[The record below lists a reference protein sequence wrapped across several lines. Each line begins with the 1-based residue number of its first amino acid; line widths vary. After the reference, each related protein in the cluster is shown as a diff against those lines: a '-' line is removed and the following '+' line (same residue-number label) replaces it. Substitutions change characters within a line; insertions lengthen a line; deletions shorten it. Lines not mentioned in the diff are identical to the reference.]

1 MKMTDKQYWNKA
13 EAQQANAELGQV
25 ADDYS
30 GVMRSQGSLG
40 RTFLDIDTNVSV
52 RSEYGINDYDYYRRG
67 ESVPTKQIDI
77 IRLCMKAYDKVG
89 LIRNTI
95 DLMSEFASQGIKL
108 VHPNK
113 NIQAFY
119 QKWFEHVNGPD
130 VSERL
135 VNYVLRSGQSYVKR
149 KDGKINQKKEKEW
162 RKANAELIDTV
173 LEEMPT
179 NKRVIP
185 LQYNFLN
192 PLSIDVIGAELAV
205 FIGKPIYVL
214 KITHLLSNML
224 KGHLTPTEQK
234 SLLKDLPNNIKDALK
249 SGKQFIVLD
258 QDKLT
263 VFHYKKDDWL
273 PFANPMVYPV
283 LSNLVMLEKMHLADM
298 SALDGAI
305 SNIRL
310 WNLGVLD
317 GPNSIIPT
325 RNAINRLRNILSNNI
340 TGGVLDLVWGP
351 ELTFSE
357 SSTQVHNFLGADKY
371 QQVMSELYE
380 GIGIP
385 PNLTGSGGGGFTNN
399 FISMQTL
406 MKRLQYLRCKLIKF
420 WTMEIKRVQKGMGFR
435 FPAKIQF
442 ERMIL
447 TDEAA
452 EQKLVLDLID
462 RDLISAES
470 ALDRFD
476 FLPNIEKSRI
486 RREQADRLA
495 NRIPPKAGPYHNP
508 QTMEELKKIVLQR
521 GGVAPSEVGLEL
533 LDKKEGEQSA
543 QDQMSDMQIKIA
555 EMRPK
560 GVSGEGRPKNTKDS
574 TKRKKRTD
582 KPRTS
587 AEDFVSTFIW
597 ANDAQKKIADIS
609 NPAILDIFK
618 RKNMRSLNAE
628 EKAQSDY
635 LNFSV
640 LSKLDRYED
649 VTPDLVYNILLG
661 QQTAD
666 TETVAMC
673 KVLSYKFQQVHE
685 REPTID
691 ELKQIQSSAYALQ
704 YEEI

>member
-1 MKMTDKQYWNKA
+1 MADKQYWTKA
-13 EAQQANAELGQV
+13 QGEQANIAFGRM
-25 ADDYS
+25 ADEYN
-30 GVMRSQGSLG
+30 GVMRSQGSIG
-40 RTFLDIDTNVSV
+40 RTFLDIDTNISV
-52 RSEYGINDYDYYRRG
+52 KSEYGIRDYEYYRRG
-67 ESVPTKQIDI
+67 ETVPTKQIDV
-77 IRLCMKAYDKVG
+77 IRLCMKAYDKIG

-113 NIQAFY
+113 NIEAFY
-119 QKWFEHVNGPD
+119 QKWFEHVDGSD

-135 VNYVLRSGQSYVKR
+135 VNYILRAGQSYVKR
-149 KDGKINQKKEKEW
+149 KDGKLNQKKEKEW
-162 RKANAELIDTV
+162 RKANAEQIDTV
-173 LEEMPT
+173 LEDMPVS
-179 NKRVIP
+179 KRVIP
-185 LQYNFLN
+185 LEYNFLN
-192 PLSIDVIGAELAV
+192 PLSIDVVGAELAV
-205 FIGKPIYVL
+205 FIGKPIYIL

-224 KGHLTPTEQK
+224 KGHLTPVEQK
-234 SLLKDLPNNIKDALK
+234 SLLKELPANIRQALK
-249 SGKQFIVLD
+249 TGKQFIVLD
-258 QDKLT
+258 QDKLS

-273 PFANPMVYPV
+273 PFANPMIKPI

-351 ELTFSE
+351 ELSFTE
-357 SSTQVHNFLGADKY
+357 SNTQVHKFLGSEKY
-371 QQVMSELYE
+371 QQVMSEIYE

-385 PNLTGSGGGGFTNN
+385 PNLTGTGGGGFTNN

-420 WTMEIKRVQKGMGFR
+420 WTIEIKRVQKAMGFR

-442 ERMIL
+442 DRMIL

-452 EQKLVLDLID
+452 EQKLILDLID

-495 NRIPPKAGPYHNP
+495 ERTPPKAGPYHNP
-508 QTMEELKKIVLQR
+508 QTMEEFKKIVLQR
-521 GGVAPSEVGLEL
+521 GGVAPSEIGLNL
-533 LDKKEGEQSA
+533 LPKKDGEQSA
-543 QDQMSDMQIKIA
+543 QDQMSDMQVKIA

-587 AEDFVSTFIW
+587 AEDFVSTFMW
-597 ANDAQKKIADIS
+597 ANDAQKKIAEIS

-618 RKNMRSLNAE
+618 CKNMRSLSAD

-640 LSKLDRYED
+640 LSKLQRYEEI
-649 VTPDLVYNILLG
+649 TPKLVYNILEG